1 MISYVFLTGGIMVYT
16 VAVVGATGAVGSQML
31 EILSSR
37 QFPTSEVFAL
47 ASERSK
53 GEVVDFAES
62 SLVVEDIATFDF
74 SKADF
79 ALFQR
84 APMWQNT
91 THPSLQ
97 SINVL
102 LLIIHLVFVTTRLSL
117 WLYLK

>member
-1 MISYVFLTGGIMVYT
+1 MVYT
-16 VAVVGATGAVGSQML
+16 VAVVGSTGAVGSQML

-79 ALFQR
+79 ALFSAGTDVAKHY
-84 APMWQNT
+84 APIAAKHQCVVIDNSSCFRYDEAI
-91 THPSLQ
+91 P
-97 SINVL
+97 
-102 LLIIHLVFVTTRLSL
+102 LVVPEVNADV
-117 WLYLK
+117 W